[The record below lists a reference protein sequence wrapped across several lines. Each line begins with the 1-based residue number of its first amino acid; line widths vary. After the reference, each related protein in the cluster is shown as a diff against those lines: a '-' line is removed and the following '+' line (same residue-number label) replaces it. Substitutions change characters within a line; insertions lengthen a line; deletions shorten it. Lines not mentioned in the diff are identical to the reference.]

1 MRQHKS
7 PPSRPPRTCVR
18 SSVPSASLRRPEPEP
33 DDHGRRL
40 LELPFAVRQTGAHV
54 VPGRSWRSPARH
66 LGRSSCSP
74 PPRCRVRAR
83 RPWEPPLGALRGRRL
98 QRRPPGLTS
107 TSDSPSSACAPAGFV
122 VSPERGAGLSA
133 GPLCV
138 HVGAHSNMPEMI
150 ISFMLSNKYFLSI

>member
-74 PPRCRVRAR
+74 PPHVVASAPDGHGSRLLELYEAEDSSDVRLASR
-83 RPWEPPLGALRGRRL
+83 RRRI
-98 QRRPPGLTS
+98 RRPPRAPLQ
-107 TSDSPSSACAPAGFV
+107 DSSSHRRGGPALAPV
-122 VSPERGAGLSA
+122 R
-133 GPLCV
+133 CV
-138 HVGAHSNMPEMI
+138 C
-150 ISFMLSNKYFLSI
+150 MLEHIAICQR

>member
-1 MRQHKS
+1 MLGDYRRESMDMRQHKS

-74 PPRCRVRAR
+74 PPTLSRPRPTAMGAASWSSPRQKTLATSAWPHVDVGFAVLRVRPCR
-83 RPWEPPLGALRGRRL
+83 IRRL
-98 QRRPPGLTS
+98 TEEGGRP
-107 TSDSPSSACAPAGFV
+107 
-122 VSPERGAGLSA
+122 
-133 GPLCV
+133 
-138 HVGAHSNMPEMI
+138 
-150 ISFMLSNKYFLSI
+150 